1 VNYSLSIKTLS
12 DIHLKEFIN
21 CPHKFYYHYIQREE
35 ASKVE
40 WKKVMQFIVN
50 QVVKDFFM
58 LPVKM
63 RTPIKALEI
72 IEKHL
77 TSIKTNIF
85 DSKIDYYLVV
95 AKVTDYL
102 MQDLTKNYGTLPP
115 LFINEKFRQYFEE
128 LETHLSLTIEVAEW
142 EQESF
147 TVTKYLVDTN
157 HEMITLYYYL
167 TVVFCERSFGRLPSS
182 IRIVSL
188 LNGEE
193 FVHCPSPTEMK
204 KGLHYIEKLI
214 DTLSAP
220 LSSSTKP
227 NGEVCLSC
235 PFVEVCA
242 NDEIEFLFQ
251 KKH

>member
-1 VNYSLSIKTLS
+1 
-12 DIHLKEFIN
+12 
-21 CPHKFYYHYIQREE
+21 
-35 ASKVE
+35 
-40 WKKVMQFIVN
+40 
-50 QVVKDFFM
+50 
-58 LPVKM
+58 
-63 RTPIKALEI
+63 
-72 IEKHL
+72 
-77 TSIKTNIF
+77 
-85 DSKIDYYLVV
+85 
-95 AKVTDYL
+95 

-214 DTLSAP
+214 DMLSAP